1 MRRFS
6 KLISLLAV
14 CAGLFSTIGAAQG
27 RDPRDRKVINRVAPA
42 YPALARRMHV
52 TGVVKLEV
60 LIRPNGS
67 VKSIRA
73 VGGSPVLIEA
83 ATVAVDKW
91 KFEARPEETTE
102 VVQLVFD
109 PR

>member
-1 MRRFS
+1 MRRVI
-6 KLISLLAV
+6 KVISLLAV
-14 CAGLFSTIGAAQG
+14 CAGLNSTSA
-27 RDPRDRKVINRVAPA
+27 DPGDRKVINRVAAA
-42 YPALARRMHV
+42 YPALAKRMHV

-67 VKSIRA
+67 VKSIKA
-73 VGGSPVLIEA
+73 VGGNPVLIEA

-91 KFEARPEETTE
+91 KFEARPEETTP

>member
-1 MRRFS
+1 MHRVCN
-6 KLISLLAV
+6 LINVLAV
-14 CAGLFSTIGAAQG
+14 CAGLFTATGAAQEHKPG
-27 RDPRDRKVINRVAPA
+27 NRKVINKVAPA
-42 YPALARRMHV
+42 YPALARRLHV

-67 VKSIRA
+67 VKSIKA
-73 VGGSPVLIEA
+73 VGGNPVFIEA

-91 KFEARPEETTE
+91 KFEARPDETTE

>member
-1 MRRFS
+1 MRRVG
-6 KLISLLAV
+6 KLMSVLAV
-14 CAGLFSTIGAAQG
+14 CAGLFSARGAAQG
-27 RDPRDRKVINRVAPA
+27 HDPGDRKVINRVAPA

-67 VKSIRA
+67 VKSIKA
-73 VGGSPVLIEA
+73 VGGNPVLIEA

-102 VVQLVFD
+102 IVQLVFD

>member
-1 MRRFS
+1 MRRVS
-6 KLISLLAV
+6 KLISVLAV
-14 CAGLFSTIGAAQG
+14 CAGLFSARGAAQG
-27 RDPRDRKVINRVAPA
+27 HDPGDRKVINRVAPA

-67 VKSIRA
+67 VKSIKA
-73 VGGSPVLIEA
+73 VGGNPVLIEA